1 MRPVNRRRRGL
12 VVDTQSQSTNAGDL
26 VFAELIVPKKTAY
39 VGEIVPVQIRMGFD
53 ARVHPRLTEPPDIT
67 GQGFTSQKLQ
77 QSSQNLET
85 INGRPFEVVTFK
97 TAIAAARAGK
107 FEIGPVKAKAQ
118 VVVPRRRNAPRS
130 RSPFD
135 LFDLDDPFSD
145 PFFSNPF
152 AQFGERRDIQI
163 SSDPVALEVKP
174 LPPNAPPSFSGAIGS
189 FTMATDAKP
198 KSVQVGDP
206 ITVTTTISGRGN
218 FDRVNAPLLEDDR
231 GWHKY
236 PPSSKF
242 KQDDEVGISGTK
254 TFETVVSPNENKQSL
269 PVLAFS
275 YFDPAKEQY
284 VTLHSE
290 SMAITV
296 QGGAAA
302 PAVAAQPPS
311 SSPATATRGRAPVP
325 NSTKP
330 QDILYQLTEP
340 SRTVESFEPLY
351 TRRGFWA
358 AQSLPLAALLVFAG
372 WKIRRARLDDRE
384 ARRIGALQH
393 EAAELMHKLRR
404 DDASPREYY
413 AEASRVVRLKAA
425 LASRNR
431 GVDPNA
437 VDAETAAETFKL
449 DTDSR
454 DRLRRLFEQN
464 DEWQYSGT
472 HNGPGSISPENR
484 RDVLEL
490 IENLK
495 HETFHVIPS
504 EAKRVEEFVNGRSV
518 MSRDPCP
525 LGDDSK
531 LWFFSARWDRYV
543 RFRQPDA
550 EFTKANQE
558 YAQGNFKEAIASYEA
573 LVRADQWNA
582 NLFYDLGNAYFRTR
596 DFGRA
601 ILNYERA
608 LALDQHHPEAT
619 ANLQIARDESR
630 ALELQPTRLERYLQ
644 FASINQY
651 SIAAAVAFWLG
662 IFGIV
667 ALIFARRRSAA
678 LMSLSILCL
687 LVCAVAV
694 WAIHTLDN
702 GSKGRALAIVT
713 GNDVQ
718 ARLATADTA
727 NSVLALP
734 AGSEIKILSTR
745 GDWMYAAL
753 PNDLRGWI
761 QTKNAEQV
769 RL

>member
-1 MRPVNRRRRGL
+1 MFQRISIAILIAAACVDFARADSPSVTAVLSNSEATVGETVELQIKVTGPGDARPPEEISIDGL
-12 VVDTQSQSTNAGDL
+12 EIHSTGTSRQFEIHNFSTSSSVTYNYTILPLRAGRFTIPPQTVLAGGKILRTPELALNVADVPGQQTTTRPGRSAQGTQSQSTNARDM

-107 FEIGPVKAKAQ
+107 FEIGPLQAKAQ

-152 AQFGERRDIQI
+152 AQFGERRDVQI
-163 SSDPVALEVKP
+163 TSEPVSLEVKP

-254 TFETVVSPNENKQSL
+254 TFEMVVSPNENKQSL

-275 YFDPAKEQY
+275 YFDPVKEQY

-290 SMAITV
+290 QTTITV
-296 QGGAAA
+296 QGGAVA
-302 PAVAAQPPS
+302 PAVAARPPS
-311 SSPATATRGRAPVP
+311 SAAATASRGRAAVS
-325 NSTKP
+325 NSNKP

-340 SRTVESFEPLY
+340 SRTVASFEPLY
-351 TRRGFWA
+351 TRRGFWV
-358 AQSLPLAALLVFAG
+358 AQSLPLAALFVFAG

-393 EAAELMHKLRR
+393 EATELMNKLRR

-431 GVDPNA
+431 AVDPNA
-437 VDAETAAETFKL
+437 VDAETASETFKL

-454 DRLRRLFEQN
+454 DQLRRLFEKN

-472 HNGPGSISPENR
+472 HNSPLGISPENR

-495 HETFHVIPS
+495 
-504 EAKRVEEFVNGRSV
+504 
-518 MSRDPCP
+518 
-525 LGDDSK
+525 
-531 LWFFSARWDRYV
+531 
-543 RFRQPDA
+543 
-550 EFTKANQE
+550 
-558 YAQGNFKEAIASYEA
+558 
-573 LVRADQWNA
+573 
-582 NLFYDLGNAYFRTR
+582 
-596 DFGRA
+596 
-601 ILNYERA
+601 
-608 LALDQHHPEAT
+608 
-619 ANLQIARDESR
+619 
-630 ALELQPTRLERYLQ
+630 
-644 FASINQY
+644 
-651 SIAAAVAFWLG
+651 
-662 IFGIV
+662 
-667 ALIFARRRSAA
+667 
-678 LMSLSILCL
+678 
-687 LVCAVAV
+687 
-694 WAIHTLDN
+694 
-702 GSKGRALAIVT
+702 
-713 GNDVQ
+713 
-718 ARLATADTA
+718 
-727 NSVLALP
+727 
-734 AGSEIKILSTR
+734 
-745 GDWMYAAL
+745 
-753 PNDLRGWI
+753 
-761 QTKNAEQV
+761 
-769 RL
+769 

>member
-1 MRPVNRRRRGL
+1 MFQRISIAVCVILACTQFAFADSPSVTAVLSNSQATLGETVELQIKVTGPGDARPPEEISIDGL
-12 VVDTQSQSTNAGDL
+12 EIHSTGTSRQFEIHNFSTSSSVTYNYTILPLRAGRFTIPPQTVLAGGKVLRTPELSLNVADAPNQQTTTRPSRSAQGAQSQSASARDL

-67 GQGFTSQKLQ
+67 GQGFTAQKLQ

-152 AQFGERRDIQI
+152 AGFGERRDIQI
-163 SSDPVALEVKP
+163 TSDPVPLEVKP
-174 LPPNAPPSFSGAIGS
+174 LPGNAPPSFSGAIGS

-254 TFETVVSPNENKQSL
+254 TFEMVVSPNENKQTL

-290 SMAITV
+290 ATPITV
-296 QGGAAA
+296 QGGATA
-302 PAVAAQPPS
+302 PAVAQQGA
-311 SSPATATRGRAPVP
+311 SSPATAARGGAAGV

-340 SRTVESFEPLY
+340 SRRVASFEPLY
-351 TRRGFWA
+351 TRRTFWV

-372 WKIRRARLDDRE
+372 WKIRRARLEDRE

-425 LASRNR
+425 LASRTR
-431 GVDPNA
+431 SVDPNA

-472 HNGPGSISPENR
+472 HNGPGKISPENR

-495 HETFHVIPS
+495 
-504 EAKRVEEFVNGRSV
+504 
-518 MSRDPCP
+518 
-525 LGDDSK
+525 
-531 LWFFSARWDRYV
+531 
-543 RFRQPDA
+543 
-550 EFTKANQE
+550 
-558 YAQGNFKEAIASYEA
+558 
-573 LVRADQWNA
+573 
-582 NLFYDLGNAYFRTR
+582 
-596 DFGRA
+596 
-601 ILNYERA
+601 
-608 LALDQHHPEAT
+608 
-619 ANLQIARDESR
+619 
-630 ALELQPTRLERYLQ
+630 
-644 FASINQY
+644 
-651 SIAAAVAFWLG
+651 
-662 IFGIV
+662 
-667 ALIFARRRSAA
+667 
-678 LMSLSILCL
+678 
-687 LVCAVAV
+687 
-694 WAIHTLDN
+694 
-702 GSKGRALAIVT
+702 
-713 GNDVQ
+713 
-718 ARLATADTA
+718 
-727 NSVLALP
+727 
-734 AGSEIKILSTR
+734 
-745 GDWMYAAL
+745 
-753 PNDLRGWI
+753 
-761 QTKNAEQV
+761 
-769 RL
+769 

>member
-1 MRPVNRRRRGL
+1 MFQRISIAFLFAAACIDFAFADSPSVTAVLSNSEATVGETVDLQIKVTGPGDARPPEEISIDGLEIHSTGTSRQFEIHNFSTSSSVTYNYTILPLRAGRFTIPPQTVLAGGKVLRTPELALNVSDAPGQQTKTRSGRG
-12 VVDTQSQSTNAGDL
+12 TQSQPANTGDL

-67 GQGFTSQKLQ
+67 GQGFTAQKLQ

-107 FEIGPVKAKAQ
+107 FQIGPVKAKAQ

-152 AQFGERRDIQI
+152 AQMGERRDIQI

-218 FDRVNAPLLEDDR
+218 FDRVNAPLFEDDR

-254 TFETVVSPNENKQSL
+254 SFETVISPNENKQSL

-290 SMAITV
+290 PMAITV

-302 PAVAAQPPS
+302 PNVAAQAPS
-311 SSPATATRGRAPVP
+311 SSPTTARGRQSVS

-340 SRTVESFEPLY
+340 SRRVESFEPLY
-351 TRRGFWA
+351 MRRGFWA
-358 AQSLPLAALLVFAG
+358 AQSLPLVALLAFAG

-384 ARRIGALQH
+384 ARRIAALQH

-404 DDASPREYY
+404 DDTSPREYY

-425 LASRNR
+425 LASRDR
-431 GVDPNA
+431 RVDPNA
-437 VDAETAAETFKL
+437 VDAETAAETFEL

-454 DRLRRLFEQN
+454 DRRRRLFEQN

-472 HNGPGSISPENR
+472 HNGPGTISPESR
-484 RDVLEL
+484 RDVLDL

-495 HETFHVIPS
+495 T
-504 EAKRVEEFVNGRSV
+504 
-518 MSRDPCP
+518 
-525 LGDDSK
+525 
-531 LWFFSARWDRYV
+531 
-543 RFRQPDA
+543 
-550 EFTKANQE
+550 
-558 YAQGNFKEAIASYEA
+558 
-573 LVRADQWNA
+573 
-582 NLFYDLGNAYFRTR
+582 
-596 DFGRA
+596 
-601 ILNYERA
+601 
-608 LALDQHHPEAT
+608 
-619 ANLQIARDESR
+619 
-630 ALELQPTRLERYLQ
+630 
-644 FASINQY
+644 
-651 SIAAAVAFWLG
+651 
-662 IFGIV
+662 
-667 ALIFARRRSAA
+667 
-678 LMSLSILCL
+678 
-687 LVCAVAV
+687 
-694 WAIHTLDN
+694 
-702 GSKGRALAIVT
+702 
-713 GNDVQ
+713 
-718 ARLATADTA
+718 
-727 NSVLALP
+727 
-734 AGSEIKILSTR
+734 
-745 GDWMYAAL
+745 
-753 PNDLRGWI
+753 
-761 QTKNAEQV
+761 
-769 RL
+769 